1 MKLET
6 LDKMIGLMEKGV
18 LTVEKMTTPLSYA
31 QMCLMGYAT
40 REGRLFEY
48 NNLLRPSPY
57 TSLCSAYKRAMATGT
72 SANEANLKIAKHLDG
87 WLESEFAAFYSAMDR
102 ALTNRTFDISVEK
115 ATYYASVVDVLLVA
129 STKTGAHNYTSTKE
143 AIAALAS
150 KNYGYDNDRNPYL
163 ADYASRM
170 VRGMAQALL
179 ETTMPFVTVVGAEIR
194 KLH

>member
-57 TSLCSAYKRAMATGT
+57 TNLCSAYKRAMATGT

-102 ALTNRTFDISVEK
+102 ALTNHTFDISVEK

-143 AIAALAS
+143 AIAALAN
-150 KNYGYDNDRNPYL
+150 KNYGYVNDRNPYL

-179 ETTMPFVTVVGAEIR
+179 ETTMPFVSVVGAEIR
-194 KLH
+194 QLH